1 MDPCLLRPARCAT
14 QHILAAIKPLA
25 DLPMYKELV
34 RLFTTKELF
43 HFGELHDALQA
54 ELQSPAFGFDKAEV
68 TLMLTTFHKRVTEHN
83 LGVVSAY
90 YSRITMERLS
100 TLLELDIATMEE
112 QLCEMVTK
120 KQVYAKI
127 DRPKGI
133 IVFSK
138 PKDPNT
144 LLNDWSS
151 DIASLLNKLEGTCH
165 LIHKENMVHKIT

>member
-1 MDPCLLRPARCAT
+1 MLSPYDKEQWDQMQRLAT
-14 QHILAAIKPLA
+14 EKKLEQ
-25 DLPMYKELV
+25 LPMFKQLLK
-34 RLFTTKELF
+34 LFITKEIF
-43 HFGELHDALQA
+43 HFA
-54 ELQSPAFGFDKAEV
+54 ELKAGLEAELALFAEL
-68 TLMLTTFHKRVTEHN
+68 TDEERKLMLETMHTRVSQHN
-83 LGVVSAY
+83 IQVVAGY
-90 YSRITMERLS
+90 YGRISMPRLAELTGLSMEK
-100 TLLELDIATMEE
+100 MEE

-165 LIHKENMVHKIT
+165 LIHKENMVNKLV